1 MLLVKNIARI
11 INANRY
17 ILVRKISKIPYV
29 KNFDRLITCNNYI
42 LKKKRIKLFNNI
54 MSSAKPFIAD
64 ITCDIINNKD
74 ADIKYHYINFLAHH
88 IELYILTILFSMFI
102 DYLYNLYKCFKD
114 QECKVD

>member
-54 MSSAKPFIAD
+54 MSSAKPF
-64 ITCDIINNKD
+64 NNKD
-74 ADIKYHYINFLAHH
+74 ADIKYHYINFLTHH

>member
-42 LKKKRIKLFNNI
+42 LKKKRIKLFT
-54 MSSAKPFIAD
+54 K
-64 ITCDIINNKD
+64 
-74 ADIKYHYINFLAHH
+74 
-88 IELYILTILFSMFI
+88 
-102 DYLYNLYKCFKD
+102 
-114 QECKVD
+114 